1 MLTEFESVRL
11 LGAKIL
17 KKARQGQSK
26 AGFDPELLYVECAR
40 CHRPLLWEQG
50 ETSKLIRRSKID
62 VSSLNSQCMILSDG
76 CPVCAAGQEGYVAKL
91 VLVVENIEDEK
102 LLVAPGVE
110 V

>member
-11 LGAKIL
+11 LGTKVL
-17 KKARQGQSK
+17 EKNRLPQSK

-62 VSSLNSQCMILSDG
+62 RRGMWPNWFWL
-76 CPVCAAGQEGYVAKL
+76 
-91 VLVVENIEDEK
+91 
-102 LLVAPGVE
+102 
-110 V
+110 